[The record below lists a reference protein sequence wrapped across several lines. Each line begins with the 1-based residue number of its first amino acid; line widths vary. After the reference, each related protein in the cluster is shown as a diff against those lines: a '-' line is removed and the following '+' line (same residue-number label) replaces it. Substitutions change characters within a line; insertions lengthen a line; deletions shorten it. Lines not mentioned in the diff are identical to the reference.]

1 MEPAVQLI
9 SLFTLQEHGL
19 ARQRIWNGRR
29 QEQPG
34 LLLPENRV
42 GWVTFLFNET
52 WGNQPDISSHL
63 RKGGEAYYI
72 LAPVEP
78 AVQLISLLCRYLL
91 Q

>member
-42 GWVTFLFNET
+42 GWVTFLFN
-52 WGNQPDISSHL
+52 
-63 RKGGEAYYI
+63 KGGEAYYI